1 MESTS
6 PLHATRRGFLR
17 LAATSAALAA
27 MARLPVASAL
37 SANGSE
43 PVFFSEYEREILTR
57 VVERMVATGA
67 PEAPAV
73 RETRTI
79 EVIDRLCAGLDPEV
93 SGVLPTLLRLVEW
106 GPLLFEFTFTR
117 FSKMSDAEQDASLRA
132 WMTSRLALRRRAF
145 YALRNL
151 AYLGYYSQEATW
163 PLIGY
168 RGPFR
173 LDEEAP
179 A

>member
-1 MESTS
+1 MKSAS

-17 LAATSAALAA
+17 LAATSAARAA
-27 MARLPVASAL
+27 VARLPAAAAVAT
-37 SANGSE
+37 NRSE
-43 PVFFSEYEREILTR
+43 TTFFSEFERELLTG

-67 PEAPAV
+67 PDAPAV
-73 RETRTI
+73 RETRSI
-79 EVIDRLCAGLDPEV
+79 EAIDRICAGLDPGV
-93 SGVLPTLLRLVEW
+93 SRVLPNLLRMVEW
-106 GPLLFEFTFTR
+106 GPVLFDFTFTR
-117 FSKMSDAEQDASLRA
+117 FSKMSDTEKDASLRG

-151 AYLGYYSQEATW
+151 SYLGYYSQDATW

-168 RGPFR
+168 LGPIVVP
-173 LDEEAP
+173 EEEP

>member
-1 MESTS
+1 MKSAS
-6 PLHATRRGFLR
+6 ALHATRRGFLR

-27 MARLPVASAL
+27 VARLPAAGAVA
-37 SANGSE
+37 ANRSE
-43 PVFFSEYEREILTR
+43 TAFFSEIERELLTA

-67 PEAPAV
+67 PDAPAV
-73 RETRTI
+73 GDTRAI
-79 EVIDRLCAGLDPEV
+79 EVIDRVCSGLDPGV
-93 SGVLPTLLRLVEW
+93 SGVLPNLLRLVEW
-106 GPLLFEFTFTR
+106 GPVLFDFTFTR
-117 FSKMSDAEQDASLRA
+117 FSKMSDIEKDASLRA
-132 WMTSRLALRRRAF
+132 WMTSRLGLRRRAF

-151 AYLGYYSQEATW
+151 SYLGYYSQDATW

-168 RGPFR
+168 QGRFR

>member
-1 MESTS
+1 MKSAS

-27 MARLPVASAL
+27 LARLPAAGAVATNRCETA
-37 SANGSE
+37 
-43 PVFFSEYEREILTR
+43 FFSEFERELLTA

-67 PEAPAV
+67 PDAPAV

-79 EVIDRLCAGLDPEV
+79 EVIDRVCAGLDPGV
-93 SGVLPTLLRLVEW
+93 SGVLPNLLRLVEW
-106 GPLLFEFTFTR
+106 GPVLFDFTFTR
-117 FSKMSDAEQDASLRA
+117 FSKMSDIEKDASLRA
-132 WMTSRLALRRRAF
+132 WMNSRLGLRRRAF

-151 AYLGYYSQEATW
+151 SYLGYYSQDATW

-168 RGPFR
+168 QGPFR

>member
-1 MESTS
+1 MKSAS
-6 PLHATRRGFLR
+6 SLHTTRRGFLS

-27 MARLPVASAL
+27 VARLPAASAL
-37 SANGSE
+37 SANNSGTA
-43 PVFFSEYEREILTR
+43 FFSEHEREILTQ

-67 PEAPAV
+67 PDAPAV
-73 RETRTI
+73 RETRSI
-79 EVIDRLCAGLDPEV
+79 EVIDGICAGLDPEA

-106 GPLLFEFTFTR
+106 GPLLFDFSFTR
-117 FSKMSDAEQDASLRA
+117 FSRMSDAEKDASLRS
-132 WMTSRLALRRRAF
+132 WMTSRLDLRRRAF

-151 AYLGYYSQEATW
+151 SYLGYYSQEATW

-168 RGPFR
+168 LGPFV
-173 LDEEAP
+173 LPEESP

>member
-1 MESTS
+1 MS
-6 PLHATRRGFLR
+6 PAPSLRATRRGFLS
-17 LAATSAALAA
+17 LAVASAALAA
-27 MARLPVASAL
+27 VARLPVASAL

-43 PVFFSEYEREILTR
+43 TVFFSEYEREILTR
-57 VVERMVATGA
+57 VVERMVETGA

-73 RETRTI
+73 RETRAI
-79 EVIDRLCAGLDPEV
+79 EVIDRLCAGLDPEL

-106 GPLLFEFTFTR
+106 GPLLFDFTFTR

-132 WMTSRLALRRRAF
+132 WMTSRLGLRRRAF

-151 AYLGYYSQEATW
+151 SFLGYYSQEATW
-163 PLIGY
+163 ALIGY

-173 LDEEAP
+173 LGEEAP

>member
-1 MESTS
+1 MKSAS

-17 LAATSAALAA
+17 LAAASAALAA
-27 MARLPVASAL
+27 LARLPVAPAL
-37 SANGSE
+37 AANSGE
-43 PVFFSEYEREILTR
+43 TRFFSEPEREILTR

-67 PEAPAV
+67 PDAPNV

-79 EVIDRLCAGLDPEV
+79 EVIDRICTDLDPEI
-93 SGVLPTLLRLVEW
+93 SGALPTLLRLVEW
-106 GPLLFEFTFTR
+106 GPALFDFTFTR
-117 FSKMSDAEQDASLRA
+117 FSKMSDTEQDASLRA
-132 WMTSRLALRRRAF
+132 WMTSRLGLRRRAF

-151 AYLGYYSQEATW
+151 SYLGYYSQDATW

-168 RGPFR
+168 LGPIVVP
-173 LDEEAP
+173 EETP

>member
-1 MESTS
+1 MK
-6 PLHATRRGFLR
+6 PAPCRRAAGFWPRAVNLDV
-17 LAATSAALAA
+17 LARPA
-27 MARLPVASAL
+27 ASAI
-37 SANGSE
+37 SADGATLLFRHE
-43 PVFFSEYEREILTR
+43 TAIFTA
-57 VVERMVATGA
+57 VVERVVATGEA
-67 PEAPAV
+67 SAPAV
-73 RETRTI
+73 RETRAV

-106 GPLLFEFTFTR
+106 GPALFDFRFTR
-117 FSKMSDAEQDASLRA
+117 FSKLSDAEKDASLRA
-132 WMTSRLALRRRAF
+132 WMTSRLGVRRRAF

-151 AYLGYYSQEATW
+151 SYLGYYSQEATW
-163 PLIGY
+163 ALIGY